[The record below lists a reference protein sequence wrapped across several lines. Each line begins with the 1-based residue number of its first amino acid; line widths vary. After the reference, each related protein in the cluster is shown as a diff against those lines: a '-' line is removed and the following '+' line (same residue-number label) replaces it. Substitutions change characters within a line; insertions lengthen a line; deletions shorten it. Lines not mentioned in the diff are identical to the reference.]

1 MVSSSIAAKVYAGF
15 LNEKLDTSFSLPFM
29 RSLVPGWAATCVR
42 NVDASLLN
50 IADGS
55 RVRSPAGGNFA
66 ICQKYRTTPLTQVA
80 AFPGSWCTTGAS
92 SSSRPWGG
100 SGDQKFGF

>member
-1 MVSSSIAAKVYAGF
+1 MPHDMQF
-15 LNEKLDTSFSLPFM
+15 
-29 RSLVPGWAATCVR
+29 VPGWAATCVR

-80 AFPGSWCTTGAS
+80 AFPGILDALN
-92 SSSRPWGG
+92 
-100 SGDQKFGF
+100 DK